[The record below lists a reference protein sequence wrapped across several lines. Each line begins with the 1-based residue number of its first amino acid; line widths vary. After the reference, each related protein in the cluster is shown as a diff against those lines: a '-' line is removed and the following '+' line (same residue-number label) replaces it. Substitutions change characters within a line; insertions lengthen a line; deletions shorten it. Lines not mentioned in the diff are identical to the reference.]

1 MASKV
6 LIPTALRPFTGREA
20 AFEIEARNVGELL
33 ERLTTEFA
41 ALRRQIYNE
50 RGELR
55 QFVNIYVDD
64 EDIRHLNQLA
74 TPLAGGEVVSIIPAI
89 AGGRREARDRS

>member
-20 AFEIEARNVGELL
+20 AVQIEARNVGELL
-33 ERLTTEFA
+33 DRLTTEYA

-64 EDIRHLNQLA
+64 EDIRHLQKLD

-89 AGGRREARDRS
+89 AGGRPEARNAW

>member
-20 AFEIEARNVGELL
+20 AVTIEARNVGELL

-55 QFVNIYVDD
+55 QFVNIYVND
-64 EDIRHLNQLA
+64 EDIRHLSQLA
-74 TPLAGGEVVSIIPAI
+74 TPLQGGEVVSIIPAI
-89 AGGRREARDRS
+89 AGGRPEARERS